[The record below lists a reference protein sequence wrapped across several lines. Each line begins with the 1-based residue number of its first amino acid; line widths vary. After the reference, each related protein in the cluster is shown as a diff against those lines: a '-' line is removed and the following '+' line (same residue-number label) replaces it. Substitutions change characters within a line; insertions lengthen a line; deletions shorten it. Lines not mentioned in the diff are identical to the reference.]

1 MSRNSQAKR
10 AARKKREAKTV
21 NGVRMRREGS
31 PFVAHAQLLD
41 EAGTLVAAGG
51 LHGSQW
57 VMVVAG
63 RALDGIDSPGLL
75 IAMLKHT
82 AERCASEGR
91 ATTLR
96 LSTVLEKA
104 AADEAAEGGH
114 SLEEWLALLEA
125 ERAEHAEKKR
135 AAAMAAAAP
144 NSNLH

>member
-1 MSRNSQAKR
+1 MSQHSQAKR
-10 AARKKREAKTV
+10 AARKKREKKAA
-21 NGVRMRREGS
+21 NAAASRRAGT

-41 EAGTLVAAGG
+41 EAGGLVAAGG
-51 LHGSQW
+51 LYGDEW

-82 AERCASEGR
+82 AERCESEGR
-91 ATTLR
+91 STTLR

-114 SLEEWLALLEA
+114 SLDEWLELLEA

-135 AAAMAAAAP
+135 AASSSAAP
-144 NSNLH
+144 DPNLH

>member
-1 MSRNSQAKR
+1 MSQHSQAKR
-10 AARKKREAKTV
+10 AARKKREKKSANV
-21 NGVRMRREGS
+21 AAARRAGT

-41 EAGTLVAAGG
+41 EAGGLVAAGG
-51 LHGSQW
+51 LYGEEW

-82 AERCASEGR
+82 AERCESEGR
-91 ATTLR
+91 STTLR

-135 AAAMAAAAP
+135 AAASSAAP
-144 NSNLH
+144 DPNLH